1 MGRQQ
6 RTVQTGGRL
15 ENREGESIV
24 AKDTEK
30 KADTGKLC
38 IYFSKVNRSRER
50 SQEQSTA
57 VERWH
62 QLVSEGF

>member
-50 SQEQSTA
+50 SQEQ
-57 VERWH
+57 
-62 QLVSEGF
+62 